1 MAVKD
6 IGALI
11 KSLRMQKGLTQ
22 EELAFPIIEQAALSR
37 LESGASMPHKK
48 TVEALLEKL
57 GFNPNNIDFY
67 VDKKQA
73 AKQQMMDELEAL
85 LETETAYS
93 DQEERTRKADVLIKE
108 LESDSDFMSN
118 DLNRQFVLT
127 YKAFSAWFK
136 KEDGGRV
143 LEMLHEAIKVS
154 IPGYDELRIEE
165 YYLSKQDL
173 RLINTTT
180 LVYRDNGN
188 LEKGIEILVR
198 LKNNIEK
205 QCIDKTAR
213 GKYYASVT
221 HNLAQFLY
229 WAKRY
234 EEASQMCDQAIAIC
248 RETGVFRLL
257 PFIAGYKANCL
268 CRFGKME
275 ESERM
280 HRLAFYTAEAFG
292 KYGWC
297 EMVQKSAKDNFG
309 ADYGKPLV
317 SG

>member
-1 MAVKD
+1 
-6 IGALI
+6 
-11 KSLRMQKGLTQ
+11 
-22 EELAFPIIEQAALSR
+22 
-37 LESGASMPHKK
+37 
-48 TVEALLEKL
+48 
-57 GFNPNNIDFY
+57 
-67 VDKKQA
+67 
-73 AKQQMMDELEAL
+73 MDELEAL

-108 LESDSDFMSN
+108 LESDSDFMAN

-127 YKAFSAWFK
+127 YKALSAIFK
-136 KEDGGRV
+136 KEDGGRA
-143 LEMLHEAIKVS
+143 LEMLQEAIKVS
-154 IPGYDELRIEE
+154 IPEYDERRIEE

-173 RLINTTT
+173 RIISSMT

-188 LEKGIEILVR
+188 LEKGIEILDR

-205 QCIDKTAR
+205 QCAW
-213 GKYYASVT
+213 GKYYAGVT
-221 HNLAQFLY
+221 HNLARFLY
-229 WAKRY
+229 WAGRY

-268 CRFGKME
+268 FRLGKTE

-297 EMVQKSAKDNFG
+297 EMVQQSAKDNFG

-317 SG
+317 FG